1 MAIITNPTQI
11 NHFRYLTILKGL
23 RLEMRGLKMSRGMTM
38 YALIKKEL
46 GLSGSRE
53 SVYNQL
59 ADMLGKPRLEVVET
73 WHLIWL
79 AVQFA
84 PYTKIIAARYLKL

>member
-11 NHFRYLTILKGL
+11 NEFRYLTIL
-23 RLEMRGLKMSRGMTM
+23 RGLKLEIHGLRVSRGMTM

-59 ADMLGKPRLEVVET
+59 ADMLGKPRLEEV
-73 WHLIWL
+73 
-79 AVQFA
+79 
-84 PYTKIIAARYLKL
+84 